1 MTMTEKTGCAI
12 LLMLWALSATAA
24 EERRTVEASSDG
36 NVSVSNVAGSIEI
49 YGWSRDQ
56 VEVRADLGSGVE
68 ELIVERDGD
77 NVTVRVKTPRNG
89 SRNIGSDLVIRV
101 PEMSS
106 IDVGAVSADIE
117 VSGVY
122 GEQRLHAVSGDVVT
136 AAYGSDI
143 QAEVVSGDIE
153 IVGDGKAILSELTSV
168 SGDIETSGLS
178 GEIEASSVSGDLEI
192 LNGVF
197 SRGQVNTVNGEIVF
211 RAELLDGGR
220 LDMETING
228 RIDLHFD
235 GEIDARFDIETFNGS
250 IRSCF
255 GPNAERTSRYTPG
268 QELKFTEGSGSA
280 RVTLRTLNGS
290 LTMCR
295 DQ

>member
-24 EERRTVEASSDG
+24 EEQRTVEASSDG

-77 NVTVRVKTPRNG
+77 NVTVRVKTPKNG

-136 AAYGSDI
+136 AVYGSGI

-168 SGDIETSGLS
+168 SGDIETSGLG